1 MRNRMTQLLNDKYTA
16 EQRAAVL
23 IDYFANNGD
32 TLPCS
37 SINSRMTEVNFKSG
51 IIVVNSTQVSA
62 PLRYFWEGLCSN
74 FFADY
79 GVEIDYVDELYK
91 EAAEEL
97 KKNNPDRSFCWEDVI
112 LQYVLLGHPLLVD
125 DNDHVIGQAKLYHVD
140 IIGNFVK
147 AVGSN
152 DNTELALRWLQE
164 FQVCQHDGFVTD
176 GFLQFCIYGDL
187 IFG

>member
-1 MRNRMTQLLNDKYTA
+1 MQNRMTQLLNDKYTA

-37 SINSRMTEVNFKSG
+37 GFGNPLNFKSG
-51 IIVVNSTQVSA
+51 IVVVPSSRIAA
-62 PLRYFWEGLCSN
+62 PLRYFWEGLVSN
-74 FFADY
+74 FFVEF
-79 GVEIDYVDELYK
+79 GVKLDYVDKFYE
-91 EAAEEL
+91 EAVEEL
-97 KKNNPDRSFCWEDVI
+97 KKNNPEGASICCEDVI
-112 LQYVLLGHPLLVD
+112 LQYVLLGHPIIIN
-125 DNDHVIGQAKLYHVD
+125 DNDQVIGAATLFHRD

-147 AVGSN
+147 AVASN

-164 FQVCQHDGFVTD
+164 FQVCQHDAIVTD
-176 GFLQFCIYGDL
+176 GFLQFCVYGDL

>member
-1 MRNRMTQLLNDKYTA
+1 MQNRMTQLLNDKYNA

-37 SINSRMTEVNFKSG
+37 GFGTPLNFKSG
-51 IIVVNSTQVSA
+51 IVVVPSSRVDA
-62 PLRYFWEGLCSN
+62 PLRYFWEGLTAN
-74 FFADY
+74 FFRDFDVDIN
-79 GVEIDYVDELYK
+79 VESEGYEA
-91 EAAEEL
+91 AAEEL
-97 KKNNPDRSFCWEDVI
+97 KKNNPEGSSICWEDVM
-112 LQYVLLGHPLLVD
+112 LQYVLLGYPLLVD
-125 DNDHVIGQAKLYHVD
+125 DYDQVIGQAKLYHKD

-152 DNTELALRWLQE
+152 KNTELALRWLQE
-164 FQVCQHDGFVTD
+164 FQVCQHDAIVTD